1 MRGFSNLIQVAVRNE
16 IETCLTDCRFGT
28 EFKDE
33 VMSRKEVA
41 DLLKM
46 TPEKV
51 TDSFEKKE
59 ITAILLENVDY
70 WDFGTV
76 KRYWETTHNI
86 LATYRVKST
95 HPFLRFLVNEKALK
109 TWKIDLQGLGYHSRS
124 PGVINLTPSES
135 GVVKGPMIVMGE
147 KWPPKAEGMNIYWND
162 LSEKVT

>member
-1 MRGFSNLIQVAVRNE
+1 MSKEKQQVIGIEYEELRDLIQVAVRNE

-59 ITAILLENVDY
+59 IPGKKIGREY
-70 WDFGTV
+70 
-76 KRYWETTHNI
+76 
-86 LATYRVKST
+86 
-95 HPFLRFLVNEKALK
+95 RFLKSQIVGMFK
-109 TWKIDLQGLGYHSRS
+109 
-124 PGVINLTPSES
+124 
-135 GVVKGPMIVMGE
+135 KGR
-147 KWPPKAEGMNIYWND
+147 
-162 LSEKVT
+162 